1 MGRDAPRG
9 IGTHPLALRIG
20 ADSSPLRNGAVPST
34 LRIDK
39 ALWYLRLA
47 STRRAAQ
54 AMVAAGHI
62 RLDGRRV
69 ERAST
74 ALHAGSLLVLPGP
87 PRVRVLRIISLPTRR
102 GPPGEAAACIED
114 MGLPEA
120 KDA

>member
-1 MGRDAPRG
+1 M
-9 IGTHPLALRIG
+9 RIG
-20 ADSSPLRNGAVPST
+20 SEQSST

-47 STRRAAQ
+47 RTRGVAQ

-74 ALHAGSLLVLPGP
+74 PLRTGSLLVLPGP
-87 PRVRVLRIISLPTRR
+87 PRVRVLRIVSLPARR
-102 GPPGEAAACIED
+102 GPPNEAAACFED
-114 MGLPEA
+114 MGLPDSD
-120 KDA
+120 DA

>member
-9 IGTHPLALRIG
+9 IGTQVQALRIG
-20 ADSSPLRNGAVPST
+20 TVPST

-47 STRRAAQ
+47 STRSAAQ

>member
-9 IGTHPLALRIG
+9 IGTHPQALRIG
-20 ADSSPLRNGAVPST
+20 ADSSTLRIGAVPST

-47 STRRAAQ
+47 STRSAAQ

>member
-1 MGRDAPRG
+1 MGRDAPHG
-9 IGTHPLALRIG
+9 IGTHPQALRIG
-20 ADSSPLRNGAVPST
+20 ADSSPLRIGAVPST

-47 STRRAAQ
+47 STRSAAQ

>member
-1 MGRDAPRG
+1 MPVGGDG
-9 IGTHPLALRIG
+9 
-20 ADSSPLRNGAVPST
+20 ST

-47 STRRAAQ
+47 STRSVAQ
-54 AMVAAGHI
+54 DMVAAGHI

-69 ERAST
+69 ERAS
-74 ALHAGSLLVLPGP
+74 AIVRVGSLLVLPGP
-87 PRVRVLRIISLPTRR
+87 PRVRVLRIVRLPARR